1 MIPAGLLREVF
12 VVERRQT
19 ATRNTVGE
27 VVDST
32 NWDTVATIYGSY
44 QALAYI
50 ETEQR
55 AKVAGSISAVVR
67 TRYLPGLAG
76 GMRLRWKSRGDRL
89 LYISAVVEQGNRD
102 ELELTVEEQVA

>member
-12 VVERRQT
+12 VLERRQT
-19 ATRNTVGE
+19 ATRNAVGE

-32 NWDTVATIYGSY
+32 NWDTVGTVYGNY
-44 QALAYI
+44 QALAYV

-55 AKVAGSISAVVR
+55 AKVAGSISAIVR
-67 TRYLPGLAG
+67 VRYRPDIAG
-76 GMRLRWKSRGDRL
+76 GMRLRWKSRGDRV

>member
-1 MIPAGLLREVF
+1 
-12 VVERRQT
+12 
-19 ATRNTVGE
+19 
-27 VVDST
+27 
-32 NWDTVATIYGSY
+32 
-44 QALAYI
+44 
-50 ETEQR
+50 
-55 AKVAGSISAVVR
+55 VAGSISAVVR